1 MAVRV
6 AVTGSSGF
14 VGGRI
19 ANRLRAAGHS
29 VLAYGRRPARELSTP
44 QADYTAW
51 DIATTAIDAPPVDA
65 VVHCAALVGDWG
77 PDSAYDTVNVEGTR
91 NVARSFGCTTR
102 MVHVSTSSVYSDHV
116 TKVRVTETASSGDCR
131 HSAYGRS
138 KARAEAVVR
147 ESWPTAVILRPHI
160 VYGPGDTT
168 LLPRLLASRRLGL
181 LALPGSGRTLLSVTH
196 VDNLALAVECALRDG
211 SGGGVFNVSDAE
223 TVSVDALLHTVFA
236 RLGVAV
242 RLAHIPRA
250 VAWGAARLLEHVWPS
265 TGGRRGPPL
274 TRYVV
279 GQLADEHTLDITRA
293 RTVLGYVPRWTYRDG
308 PLDMS
313 TG

>member
-6 AVTGSSGF
+6 AVTGASGF

-29 VLAYGRRPARELSTP
+29 VLAYGRRPSRELTTP
-44 QADYTAW
+44 QPAYTAW
-51 DIATTAIDAPPVDA
+51 DIATEVIDAPPVDA

-77 PDSAYDTVNVEGTR
+77 PDRAYDAVNVEGTR
-91 NVARSFGCTTR
+91 NVARSFGDTTR

-116 TKVRVTETASSGDCR
+116 AKVRVAETASIGECR

-147 ESWPTAVILRPHI
+147 EAWPSAVILRPHI
-160 VYGPGDTT
+160 VYGPGDST
-168 LLPRLLASRRLGL
+168 LLPRVLASRRLGC
-181 LALPGSGRTLLSVTH
+181 LALPGSGRTILSVTH
-196 VDNLALAVECALRDG
+196 VDNLAIAVECALRDT
-211 SGGGVFNVSDAE
+211 SGGGAFNVSDAD
-223 TVSVDALLHTVFA
+223 TVSVDALLRTVLA
-236 RLGVAV
+236 RSGVAV
-242 RLAHIPRA
+242 RLVPIPRA
-250 VAWGAARLLEHVWPS
+250 VAWGAATLLEHVWPIAE
-265 TGGRRGPPL
+265 GRRGPPL

-293 RTVLGYVPRWTYRDG
+293 RTVLGYVPMWTHRDG

-313 TG
+313 MA

>member
-1 MAVRV
+1 MAMRV
-6 AVTGSSGF
+6 AVTGASGF

-19 ANRLRAAGHS
+19 ANRLRAAGHT

-44 QADYTAW
+44 QAGYTAW
-51 DIATTAIDAPPVDA
+51 DIATTALDAPPVDA

-77 PDSAYDTVNVEGTR
+77 PDEAYDAVNVEGTR
-91 NVARSFGCTTR
+91 NVARSFGGSTR

-116 TKVRVTETASSGDCR
+116 AKVRVTEAASTGDCR

-168 LLPRLLASRRLGL
+168 LLPRVLASKRMGC

-196 VDNLALAVECALRDG
+196 VDNLAIAVDCALRDT
-211 SGGGVFNVSDAE
+211 SVGGAFNVSDAD
-223 TVSVDALLHTVFA
+223 TVSVDALLRTVLA
-236 RLGVAV
+236 RTGVAI
-242 RLAHIPRA
+242 RLVHVPRA
-250 VAWGAARLLEHVWPS
+250 VAWGAATLLERLWVS
-265 TGGRRGPPL
+265 TEGRRGPPL

-293 RTVLGYVPRWTYRDG
+293 RTVLGYVPRWTCHDG
-308 PLDMS
+308 PLS
-313 TG
+313 VET